1 LEPGELLSCGLWFYH
16 LTFCHVNS
24 FWYILVRQQA
34 HSRRLFPLLG
44 RLSVISFRSF
54 GCFLLLA
61 LAVSPVLRAQTSA
74 TTEAPRP
81 LVLTEAIATPGVEG
95 RFDHFGFDGKN
106 QLFVA
111 ALGNN
116 TVEVIDISARLR
128 SHTIRD
134 IPNPQGVAYAPDAK
148 KLFVASS
155 KGKLRI
161 YAGDN
166 FALVKEIDFYGD
178 VDNLRYDAATRRV
191 YVGFGEEE
199 TGAIGVVDARTNE
212 RLPEEY
218 KLGAHPESF
227 QLESAGP
234 NIYVNLPDLKQIA
247 VINRKTGAIT
257 RWPMTLEHNF
267 PMALDEA
274 DHRLF
279 VVTHEPARLAIFDT
293 NNGHTVAEFPCV
305 QDADDVYYDSGRKR
319 IYVPGGEGYIS
330 VFEQSDADHFQL
342 PAKVPST
349 LGARTAGY
357 FGKGHKG
364 FDRFFLGVPP
374 RADHGAEIWIYTVQD

>member
-1 LEPGELLSCGLWFYH
+1 MICGLWFYH
-16 LTFCHVNS
+16 LTFCHVNP
-24 FWYILVRQQA
+24 FCCILRRQQ
-34 HSRRLFPLLG
+34 SSSKRFSVFLG
-44 RLSVISFRSF
+44 GTLKLFRSLYFSALLVF
-54 GCFLLLA
+54 GIVPGLH
-61 LAVSPVLRAQTSA
+61 AQAGTAS
-74 TTEAPRP
+74 EPPRP
-81 LVLTEAIATPGVEG
+81 LVLTEAIATPGVQG

-128 SHTIRD
+128 SHTITG
-134 IPNPQGVAYAPDAK
+134 IPNPQGVVYAPDAK

-161 YAGDN
+161 YGGEN
-166 FALVKEIDFYGD
+166 FDLVKEIDFHGD
-178 VDNLRYDAATRRV
+178 VDNLRYDPATHRV
-191 YVGFGEEE
+191 YVGFGEDES
-199 TGAIGVVDARTNE
+199 GAVGMVDATSNE

-227 QLESAGP
+227 QMETAGP

-247 VINRKTGAIT
+247 VINRKTGAIA

-279 VVTHEPARLAIFDT
+279 VATHEPARMAVFDT
-293 NNGHTVAEFPCV
+293 NSGRAVAEFPCV

-319 IYVPGGEGYIS
+319 IYIPGGEGYIS
-330 VFEQSDADHFQL
+330 VFQQTDADHYQL
-342 PAKVPST
+342 LAKVPST

>member
-1 LEPGELLSCGLWFYH
+1 LLYSPSAAIRFEWIFRFFPGGTL
-16 LTFCHVNS
+16 
-24 FWYILVRQQA
+24 
-34 HSRRLFPLLG
+34 RLFRPLYGTVL
-44 RLSVISFRSF
+44 LVF
-54 GCFLLLA
+54 GIVPELH
-61 LAVSPVLRAQTSA
+61 AQAGGTP
-74 TTEAPRP
+74 EPPRP
-81 LVLTEAIATPGVEG
+81 LVLTEAIPTPGVQG

-128 SHTIRD
+128 AHTISG
-134 IPNPQGVAYAPDAK
+134 IPNPQGVAYASDVK

-161 YAGDN
+161 YAGEN
-166 FALVKEIDFYGD
+166 FDLVKEIDFHGD
-178 VDNLRYDAATRRV
+178 VDNLRYDPATHRV
-191 YVGFGEEE
+191 YVGFGEDE
-199 TGAIGVVDARTNE
+199 TGAIGMVDAASNE

-247 VINRKTGAIT
+247 VVNRKTGAVT

-279 VVTHEPARLAIFDT
+279 VATHEPARMAVFDT

-305 QDADDVYYDSGRKR
+305 QDADDVYYDAGRKR
-319 IYVPGGEGYIS
+319 IYIPGGEGYIS
-330 VFEQSDADHFQL
+330 VFQQMDADHYQL
-342 PAKVPST
+342 LAKVPST

>member
-1 LEPGELLSCGLWFYH
+1 MK
-16 LTFCHVNS
+16 LTFS
-24 FWYILVRQQA
+24 FVV
-34 HSRRLFPLLG
+34 
-44 RLSVISFRSF
+44 LS
-54 GCFLLLA
+54 LLLA
-61 LAVSPVLRAQTSA
+61 LSAQVHA
-74 TTEAPRP
+74 QAAPQAEAPKP
-81 LVLTEAIATPGVEG
+81 LVLTEAIPTPGVQG

-111 ALGNN
+111 ALGSNS
-116 TVEVIDISARLR
+116 VEVIDISARVR
-128 SHTIRD
+128 AHSISG
-134 IPNPQGVAYAPDAK
+134 IANPQGVAYAPDVK

-161 YAGDN
+161 YEGTN
-166 FALVKEIDFYGD
+166 FETLKEIDFHGD
-178 VDNLRYDAATRRV
+178 VDNLRYDAATHRV
-191 YVGFGEEE
+191 YVGFGEDE
-199 TGAIGVVDARTNE
+199 TGAIGTVDAMTNE

-227 QLESAGP
+227 QLETNGP

-247 VINRKTGAIT
+247 TINRKTGGIT

-279 VVTHEPARLAIFDT
+279 VATHEPARLAVFDT
-293 NNGHTVAEFPCV
+293 NSGRSVAELPCV
-305 QDADDVYYDSGRKR
+305 QDADDVYYDAGRKR

-330 VFEQSDADHFQL
+330 VFQMNDPDHYQL
-342 PAKVPST
+342 LSKVPST

>member
-1 LEPGELLSCGLWFYH
+1 MWFYH
-16 LTFCHVNS
+16 HTFASSSDLGYYPARRFS
-24 FWYILVRQQA
+24 FSGAASKVPMVPIRKTASLV
-34 HSRRLFPLLG
+34 
-44 RLSVISFRSF
+44 
-54 GCFLLLA
+54 LLLIIFS
-61 LAVSPVLRAQTSA
+61 LYVGAQTSSSSD
-74 TTEAPRP
+74 EPRP
-81 LVLTEAIATPGVEG
+81 LVLTEAIPTPGVQG
-95 RFDHFGFDGKN
+95 RFDHFGFDGRN
-106 QLFVA
+106 LLFVS

-116 TVEVIDISARLR
+116 TVEVIDISARVR
-128 SHTIRD
+128 SHSIPG
-134 IPNPQGVAYAPDAK
+134 IPNPQGVVFAADAK

-161 YAGDN
+161 LEGTS
-166 FALVKEIDFYGD
+166 FELIKEIDFHGD
-178 VDNLRYDAATRRV
+178 VDNLRYDPSQHRV
-191 YVGFGEEE
+191 YVGYGEEE
-199 TGAIGVVDARTNE
+199 TGAIGTVDAATNE

-227 QLESAGP
+227 QLETSGP

-267 PMALDEA
+267 PMALDEQ

-279 VVTHEPARLAIFDT
+279 VATHEPARFAVFDT
-293 NNGHTVAEFPCV
+293 ASGQQIAALPCV
-305 QDADDVYYDSGRKR
+305 QDADEVYFDSARKR
-319 IYVPGGEGYIS
+319 IYIPGGEGYIS
-330 VFEQSDADHFQL
+330 VFQQTDPDHYQIL
-342 PAKVPST
+342 AKVPST

-364 FDRFFLGVPP
+364 FDRFFLGVPA

>member
-1 LEPGELLSCGLWFYH
+1 MNF
-16 LTFCHVNS
+16 
-24 FWYILVRQQA
+24 VRQ
-34 HSRRLFPLLG
+34 
-44 RLSVISFRSF
+44 ISFT
-54 GCFLLLA
+54 FLLIVA
-61 LAVSPVLRAQTSA
+61 ISPLLRAQTA
-74 TTEAPRP
+74 APAEAPRP
-81 LVLTEAIATPGVEG
+81 LVLTEAIATPGVQG

-116 TVEVIDISARLR
+116 TVEVIDISARVR
-128 SHTIRD
+128 SQTIAG
-134 IPNPQGVAYAPDAK
+134 IPNPQGLAFAPDAK

-161 YAGDN
+161 YAGEN
-166 FALVKEIDFYGD
+166 FDLVKEIDFHGD
-178 VDNLRYDAATRRV
+178 VDNLRYDAATHRV
-191 YVGFGEEE
+191 YVGFGEDE
-199 TGAIGVVDARTNE
+199 TGAIGIVDAVTNQ

-227 QLESAGP
+227 QLETAGP

-247 VINRKTGAIT
+247 VINRKTGAVT

-274 DHRLF
+274 NHRLF
-279 VVTHEPARLAIFDT
+279 VATHEPARLAIFDT
-293 NNGHTVAEFPCV
+293 NTGHTVAEFPCV

-330 VFEQSDADHFQL
+330 VFQQADADHYQL
-342 PAKVPST
+342 LAKVPST